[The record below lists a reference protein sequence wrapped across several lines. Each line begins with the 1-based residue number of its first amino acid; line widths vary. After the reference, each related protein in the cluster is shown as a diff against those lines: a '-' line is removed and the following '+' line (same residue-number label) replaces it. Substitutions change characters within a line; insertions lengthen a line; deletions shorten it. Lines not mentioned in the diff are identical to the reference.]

1 MAQETAIVPRLVGVR
16 GDSNRLSTSRNAP
29 SVAPDLPAEVDL
41 LWLCCKDWR
50 QSEVVAALR
59 RSGGCCEMVVEHAH
73 GLRQRRGPNA
83 KSSPISA
90 PRP

>member
-1 MAQETAIVPRLVGVR
+1 MLVDLPVGVVSDDDDTVEQVLLAQAVF
-16 GDSNRLSTSRNAP
+16 GKLMQG
-29 SVAPDLPAEVDL
+29 SVA
-41 LWLCCKDWR
+41 KDWR
-50 QSEVVAALR
+50 QSEVAVALR

-83 KSSPISA
+83 KSSLQGA